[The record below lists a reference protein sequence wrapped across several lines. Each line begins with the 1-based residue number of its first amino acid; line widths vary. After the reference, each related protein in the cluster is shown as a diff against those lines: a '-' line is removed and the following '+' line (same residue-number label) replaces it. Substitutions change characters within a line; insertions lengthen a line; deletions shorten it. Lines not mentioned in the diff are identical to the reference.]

1 MIFLEYFLL
10 FIGLLVCAFF
20 YKTVAKKF
28 NIVDNPN
35 FRSSHTIPTIRGGG
49 ILFFLAV
56 IVYFFRFSYPYP
68 YLILGISLI
77 AAISFLDDLYALSVS
92 IRLPFHFIAVGLLL
106 YQLGWFDVFSVST
119 YVLWVLG
126 VAFMNSYNFMDGI
139 NGITFMYSLVVL
151 AFFSL
156 MAYMENSMSFQLT
169 MYVLISLLIFGFF
182 NVRKKAV
189 FFAGDIGSMTLAI
202 LVLFMGLYFILK
214 LNTPIFLCAVSVYA
228 VDSGLTIAYRLWL
241 GEKISQPHRHH
252 IYQKLVDKSGWS
264 HLKVSFYYGFI
275 QLLICLGIL
284 FLYQTELWIQYMYTF
299 GVCIILV
306 LGYYSIFKKLTV

>member
-1 MIFLEYFLL
+1 MIPILEAPIQFPQSEGVE
-10 FIGLLVCAFF
+10 FC
-20 YKTVAKKF
+20 
-28 NIVDNPN
+28 
-35 FRSSHTIPTIRGGG
+35 
-49 ILFFLAV
+49 FFLAV